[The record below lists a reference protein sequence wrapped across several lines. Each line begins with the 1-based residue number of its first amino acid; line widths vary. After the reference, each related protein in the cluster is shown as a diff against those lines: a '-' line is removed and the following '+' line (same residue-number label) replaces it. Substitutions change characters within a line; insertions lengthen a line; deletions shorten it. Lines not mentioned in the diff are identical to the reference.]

1 MLNSKGKIDE
11 NSELFHIFR
20 LVVFMYE
27 DLRTKLIKIIDEN
40 LNIDEI
46 LSQDYID
53 LIYRQQDIIDEYLK
67 IFNLKKNVDLE
78 IDNKNV
84 EKFAPGQ
91 EDSQFLKK
99 NFDLDND
106 KLKKSKHT
114 KRVVS
119 KEEFHKI
126 L

>member
-1 MLNSKGKIDE
+1 
-11 NSELFHIFR
+11 
-20 LVVFMYE
+20 MYE

-67 IFNLKKNVDLE
+67 IFNLKKNMDFE

-84 EKFAPGQ
+84 EKFAPGK
-91 EDSQFLKK
+91 EDGKFLNK
-99 NFDLDND
+99 NFDLDKD
-106 KLKKSKHT
+106 
-114 KRVVS
+114 
-119 KEEFHKI
+119 
-126 L
+126 